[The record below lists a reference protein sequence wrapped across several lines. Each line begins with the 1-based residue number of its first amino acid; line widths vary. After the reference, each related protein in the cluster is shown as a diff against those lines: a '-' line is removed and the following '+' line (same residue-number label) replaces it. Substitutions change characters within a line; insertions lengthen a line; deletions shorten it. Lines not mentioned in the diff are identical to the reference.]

1 MKCSNCNEKILEE
14 DKFCG
19 NCGIK
24 IIRSQHNE
32 PQENKIKSTKK
43 TQKEIENK
51 KVVIEVNKS
60 KNKIEFDLISKILL
74 VAIICSFL
82 PFILISWN
90 SINESEL
97 YLNEAKDFFQ
107 KDSLTKSIIKID
119 QSIATYYRP
128 ESIKLKAKIKEKQR
142 LYKDAALLYKKLIED
157 GYKMDSLRIDY
168 GFALIKSNEFEKGME
183 FISKALKSENKRK
196 YPIRY
201 VNEVLGNSEKQT
213 NKNLLISLATMNID
227 LENDRDNQI
236 LFTRARVYYLLE
248 MYKETIK
255 DYSEYIEKNP
265 SYWGSYLNRGMALYY
280 YKEYKESIN
289 DLNKAL
295 SFDIE
300 DKWMGQV
307 YNYLAK
313 SYSAINQYKKS
324 YQYFKKA
331 IDEGFS
337 VSTSM
342 GSDYWFVKR
351 QLNIQ

>member
-1 MKCSNCNEKILEE
+1 MKCSNCNGDILDE

-82 PFILISWN
+82 PIILISWN
-90 SINESEL
+90 NINKSRL
-97 YLNEAKDFFQ
+97 YLNEAKDYLL

-128 ESIKLKAKIKEKQR
+128 ESINLKAKIKEKQR
-142 LYKDAALLYKKLIED
+142 LYKDAARLYKSLIED

-183 FISKALKSENKRK
+183 YITKALKAENKRK

-201 VNEVLGNSEKQT
+201 VNEILGNIEKQT
-213 NKNLLISLATMNID
+213 IKNLLISLATMNIY
-227 LENDRDNQI
+227 LKNDRDISN
-236 LFTRARVYYLLE
+236 LFNRARIYNLLE
-248 MYKETIK
+248 MYKETII
-255 DYSEYIEKNP
+255 DYNEYIEKNP
-265 SYWGSYLNRGMALYY
+265 SFWGSYLNRGMALYH
-280 YKEYKESIN
+280 YKEYKQSIN
-289 DLNKAL
+289 DLNRVL
-295 SFDIE
+295 SLDIE
-300 DKWMGQV
+300 EKWMGLI

-313 SYSAINQYKKS
+313 SYFAINQYRKS
-324 YQYFKKA
+324 YQYFQKA

-337 VSTSM
+337 VSTSL
-342 GSDYWFVKR
+342 GSDYWRVKR
-351 QLNIQ
+351 QLNIP